1 METTMQR
8 TSLRVA
14 ALATAA
20 LVVALS
26 TQPARAADVA
36 AGKQLFQQTCGVC
49 HSADVGV
56 NKVGPSLWN
65 VVGRKV
71 ASVPDYNYSP
81 QLRAAAERE
90 WKVWDD
96 THLDSYLSNPRQVL
110 KGVKMFYAV
119 PEAADRANVI
129 AYLRSL
135 Q

>member
-8 TSLRVA
+8 SFVR
-14 ALATAA
+14 TAA
-20 LVVALS
+20 LTVGLLLALGAGS
-26 TQPARAADVA
+26 AAAADIA
-36 AGKQLFQQTCGVC
+36 AGKQLFQQTCAVC
-49 HSADVGV
+49 HSPDVGV

-71 ASVPDYNYSP
+71 ASVPDYNYSA
-81 QLRAAAERE
+81 QMRAAAERE
-90 WKVWDD
+90 WRVWDD
-96 THLDSYLSNPRQVL
+96 THLDAYLSNPRQVL

>member
-1 METTMQR
+1 MQR
-8 TSLRVA
+8 TTVGAA
-14 ALATAA
+14 ALALLLGAA
-20 LVVALS
+20 
-26 TQPARAADVA
+26 PAGAADVA
-36 AGKQLFQQTCGVC
+36 AGRQLFQQTCAVC

-96 THLDSYLSNPRQVL
+96 THLDAYLSNPRQVL